1 MKENDLFSIVEH
13 VSYEQYENAIS
24 NVCINDCNECK
35 QNLLHEAIACC
46 RNDIATDLINRN
58 INIDQQ
64 DYRGETPLHY
74 CAAYFNLE
82 IAELLL
88 QKKAQVNIIDKYGN
102 NPLWVAVFNARGDY
116 RMVRLFLRYGAD
128 IQHKNRANRS
138 PLDFAKQIN
147 DLDLVNILLHERSN
161 NS

>member
-1 MKENDLFSIVEH
+1 MKKNDLFSIIEH
-13 VSYEQYENAIS
+13 VSYEQYENVIS
-24 NVCINDCNECK
+24 NTCINDCNEYK

-46 RNDIATDLINRN
+46 RNDIATNLINRN
-58 INIDQQ
+58 VNINQQ
-64 DYRGETPLHY
+64 DYKGETPLHY

-88 QKKAQVNIIDKYGN
+88 QKKAQINIIDKYGN
-102 NPLWVAVFNARGDY
+102 NPLWVAVFNAHGDY
-116 RMVRLFLRYGAD
+116 RMVKLFLKYNAN
-128 IQHKNRANRS
+128 IQNKNRANRS

>member
-1 MKENDLFSIVEH
+1 MIYFQSLNMYHMNNMKMLYLIHASMIVM
-13 VSYEQYENAIS
+13 
-24 NVCINDCNECK
+24 
-35 QNLLHEAIACC
+35 
-46 RNDIATDLINRN
+46 N
-58 INIDQQ
+58 INKISYMKPLLVVEMILQHNINQQ
-64 DYRGETPLHY
+64 DYKGETPLHY

-88 QKKAQVNIIDKYGN
+88 QKKAQINIIDKYGN
-102 NPLWVAVFNARGDY
+102 NPLWVAVFNAHGDY
-116 RMVRLFLRYGAD
+116 RMVKLFLKYNAN
-128 IQHKNRANRS
+128 IQNKNRANRS

>member
-1 MKENDLFSIVEH
+1 MIYFQSLNMYHMNNMKMLYLIHASMIVMNINKI
-13 VSYEQYENAIS
+13 SYM
-24 NVCINDCNECK
+24 K
-35 QNLLHEAIACC
+35 PLPCC
-46 RNDIATDLINRN
+46 RNDIATNLINRN
-58 INIDQQ
+58 ININQQ
-64 DYRGETPLHY
+64 DYKGETPLHY

-88 QKKAQVNIIDKYGN
+88 QKKAQINIIDKYGN
-102 NPLWVAVFNARGDY
+102 NPLWVAVFNAHGDY
-116 RMVRLFLRYGAD
+116 RMVKLFLKYNAN
-128 IQHKNRANRS
+128 IQNKNRANRS

>member
-1 MKENDLFSIVEH
+1 MV
-13 VSYEQYENAIS
+13 
-24 NVCINDCNECK
+24 
-35 QNLLHEAIACC
+35 
-46 RNDIATDLINRN
+46 T
-58 INIDQQ
+58 
-64 DYRGETPLHY
+64 

-88 QKKAQVNIIDKYGN
+88 QKKAQINIIDKYGN
-102 NPLWVAVFNARGDY
+102 NPLWVAVFNAHGDY
-116 RMVRLFLRYGAD
+116 RMVKLFLKYNAN
-128 IQHKNRANRS
+128 IQNKNRANRS

>member
-1 MKENDLFSIVEH
+1 MKENDLFAIVEH

-24 NVCINDCNECK
+24 NVCINDCNEYK

-88 QKKAQVNIIDKYGN
+88 QKKLK
-102 NPLWVAVFNARGDY
+102 
-116 RMVRLFLRYGAD
+116 
-128 IQHKNRANRS
+128 S
-138 PLDFAKQIN
+138 
-147 DLDLVNILLHERSN
+147 ILLINMEIILYGLQYSMLVEIIEW
-161 NS
+161 